1 MFLFYPLY
9 VFFIIKSPYAVM
21 LGIIVG
27 VVDAL
32 PVFGTGTI
40 LIPWMLFN
48 LIMKNFLSAVV
59 VLVTYVITY
68 FVREIME
75 SKCMGDRMGI
85 APFTM
90 LAVIYIGIL
99 VYGIPGFITG
109 PVSFVIIKALVL
121 RLRCVMKMDEA

>member
-1 MFLFYPLY
+1 MRN
-9 VFFIIKSPYAVM
+9 
-21 LGIIVG
+21 
-27 VVDAL
+27 AL

-75 SKCMGDRMGI
+75 SKCMGDKLGI
-85 APFTM
+85 SPFAM
-90 LAVIYIGIL
+90 LVIIFVGLL

-109 PVSFVIIKALVL
+109 PVVSFVIIKALVL

>member
-1 MFLFYPLY
+1 
-9 VFFIIKSPYAVM
+9 M

-48 LIMKNFLSAVV
+48 LIMKDFLSAGV
-59 VLVTYVITY
+59 VLVAYVITY

-75 SKCMGDRMGI
+75 SKCMGDKLGI
-85 APFTM
+85 SPFTM
-90 LAVIYIGIL
+90 LVIIFVGLL